1 MRQTG
6 ANHAL
11 EQAFLNDLD
20 EKLWSSADKLRQQLD
35 AANYKHIVL
44 GLIFLKYISDSFT
57 HQQEKIQAELSDPE
71 NPLYLD
77 RTFYDT
83 DEEYQ
88 EALTVE
94 LETATTTPPTMC
106 SGCRSKPVGTRLKP
120 FPS

>member
-44 GLIFLKYISDSFT
+44 GLIFLK
-57 HQQEKIQAELSDPE
+57 
-71 NPLYLD
+71 
-77 RTFYDT
+77 
-83 DEEYQ
+83 
-88 EALTVE
+88 
-94 LETATTTPPTMC
+94 
-106 SGCRSKPVGTRLKP
+106 
-120 FPS
+120 